1 MKQNQ
6 EGKTH
11 IVSYFPKRVRFFGTK
26 QNSDWSQIVTTRLF
40 SRSRSPLVDNP
51 ALQLNPEGNEHF
63 RDFSV
68 FSRYFSFVFNE
79 NFRI

>member
-11 IVSYFPKRVRFFGTK
+11 IVLHFPKRVRFFVTNK
-26 QNSDWSQIVTTRLF
+26 TATEAQIVTTRLF

-51 ALQLNPEGNEHF
+51 ALQLNPEGDEHF
-63 RDFSV
+63 RAFCFLSL
-68 FSRYFSFVFNE
+68 FFFSF
-79 NFRI
+79 